1 MYHGVNGLMGSFLQ
15 VIDPFEELN
24 PDKWPTQ
31 QVRLQL
37 IEECR
42 LNSLGP
48 FFVVMHACLSCP
60 TQYKSENI
68 FCQLMHVHLID
79 VVSKFSYLYKLFF
92 ILTMLTV

>member
-1 MYHGVNGLMGSFLQ
+1 MQ

-31 QVRLQL
+31 RVRLQL

-48 FFVVMHACLSCP
+48 FFVVMYAYLSCP

-68 FCQLMHVHLID
+68 SYQSVHVQ
-79 VVSKFSYLYKLFF
+79 
-92 ILTMLTV
+92 